1 MVHFHFHLH
10 FREKVAHGS
19 ECGLALGDFQEF
31 QEGDEIECMK
41 TVWKT
46 RTLNLLDAPSG
57 VIVDPNQ
64 KKKNTK
70 AMDSSSKKQYFL

>member
-1 MVHFHFHLH
+1 
-10 FREKVAHGS
+10 
-19 ECGLALGDFQEF
+19 
-31 QEGDEIECMK
+31 MK

-46 RTLNLLDAPSG
+46 RTLNLMDAPSG

-70 AMDSSSKKQYFL
+70 AMDSASKKQYFL